1 MLFRSNIITVSMVGA
16 VLHNVGQI
24 LAAMFVMS
32 EVSPVILMRYLA
44 ILMVAALITG
54 AATGILAR
62 EVINRLGH
70 MVKKKMGN

>member
-1 MLFRSNIITVSMVGA
+1 M
-16 VLHNVGQI
+16 LHNVGQI